1 MTFTLKWDCNRE
13 RANRRDKTGGSPGQW
28 LDIHCARRRVEVVG
42 ETLPLG
48 DYLVFW
54 YTLVKILIERKT
66 WDDLAGSIKTGHLD
80 EQLGRMQL
88 VRAETGCT
96 LVLLVEGR
104 RRESHCH
111 VESKSLQAKL
121 DHIMFAGYANIIYTD
136 STEDTVKRIYE
147 MIDNLQ
153 VPDAPPQ
160 FAEAN
165 KVLQMTKDHGPDQTL
180 LDCFM
185 AVPQLSLSTARI
197 LIDRRWNLWN
207 LYEADADTLAEIT
220 YPSGAKM
227 GPARAKKINKAMG
240 ERKTWVKILEQIQG
254 VTKKTAERMFESESD
269 LYKWTE
275 DSVADVAKTE
285 KSRVGPVVAARVID
299 ALSYRKAACVILG
312 TCSN

>member
-1 MTFTLKWDCNRE
+1 MTFTLKWDSVRE

-28 LDIHCARRRVEVVG
+28 LDIYCARRRVEVVG

-48 DYLVFW
+48 DYIVFW
-54 YTLVKILIERKT
+54 YTVPKILIERKT

-80 EQLGRMQL
+80 EQLGRMQR
-88 VRAETGCT
+88 VREETGCT
-96 LVLLVEGR
+96 LVVLVEGR

-111 VESKSLQAKL
+111 IESKNLQAKL
-121 DHIMFAGYANIIYTD
+121 DHIMFAGQANIVYTD
-136 STEDTVKRIYE
+136 STEETVKRIYE

-153 VPDAPPQ
+153 VPNEPPQ

-165 KVLQMTKDHGPDQTL
+165 KVLTATKDHGPAQTL

-197 LIDRRWNLWN
+197 LIDQHWNLWD
-207 LYEADADTLAEIT
+207 LYEAEESTLAEIT

-227 GPARAKKINKAMG
+227 GAARAKKIAKAMG

-254 VTKKTAERMFESESD
+254 VTKKTAELLFAAEAD
-269 LYKWTE
+269 HNKWTE
-275 DSVADVAKTE
+275 NSIADVAKTE
-285 KSRVGPVVAARVID
+285 KSRVGPAVASRIVT
-299 ALSYRKAACVILG
+299 ALSYRKPK
-312 TCSN
+312 